1 MRRHPMPHHPLSKL
15 RLGTALVAVA
25 CVFGA
30 TPASANVWPAAPSA
44 SPDTS
49 PVIDGVVGSNGWYR
63 GNGPGLDYVYLHWNY
78 TDPNNLV
85 DHTVGCE
92 PVYRV
97 DGPTTATG
105 TSITCTAYLKP
116 YPGGGSVSWTQVL
129 KIDADAP
136 TGVTAALSRGA
147 DFNGWFNHPVAVSW
161 GGSDAASGIAG
172 CSTATY
178 SGPDKGSAPVS
189 GGCTDIAGNFAA
201 APVSINYDATAPVL
215 SKAAVDSRN
224 GSDVVTW
231 KSSSPSD
238 TAVVQRWQ
246 RGTKNQPVVF
256 RGAGASF
263 QDKKVAAGLEYMY
276 AVQTFDQA
284 GNASKRRLVAGL
296 AKVVTMRKLPY
307 VPRVADQPI
316 LHWAAVKGAD
326 YYNVQLYRGSKRV
339 YAAWPTTN
347 HLGLPAKWRW
357 NGKRHR
363 LSPGKYRWYVWAGF
377 GARSFAR
384 YRTVGSAQ
392 FVVPR

>member
-1 MRRHPMPHHPLSKL
+1 MRRRPMRRSIFQPQIAGALLVAMLGMLVVVPSSAADGVLPSISYSVE
-15 RLGTALVAVA
+15 GTA
-25 CVFGA
+25 G
-30 TPASANVWPAAPSA
+30 N
-44 SPDTS
+44 
-49 PVIDGVVGSNGWYR
+49 NGWYR
-63 GNGPGLDYVYLHWNY
+63 GSTHGNNIVLHWSV
-78 TDPNNLV
+78 TGATSVPPNECQPAV
-85 DHTVGCE
+85 TFA
-92 PVYRV
+92 
-97 DGPTTATG
+97 GPNPGFTQTCSATNDAGTISVTT
-105 TSITCTAYLKP
+105 K
-116 YPGGGSVSWTQVL
+116 VL
-129 KIDADAP
+129 KIDADPP
-136 TGVTAALSRGA
+136 TGVSASFARAA
-147 DFNGWFNHPVAVSW
+147 DFNGWFNHPVSVVW
-161 GGSDAASGIAG
+161 HGSDATSGIAS
-172 CSTATY
+172 CSSATY
-178 SGPDKGSAPVS
+178 SGPDNASAPVS
-189 GGCTDIAGNFAA
+189 GGCSDQAGNSAA
-201 APVSINYDATAPVL
+201 VPVTINYDATAPVL

-231 KSSSPSD
+231 KSTSPSD

>member
-1 MRRHPMPHHPLSKL
+1 MRRRPMRMP
-15 RLGTALVAVA
+15 RIEGLGLLAVVLMLVL
-25 CVFGA
+25 
-30 TPASANVWPAAPSA
+30 TPQASAETLPAASWTITGNPGANGWWRGSAGGDFVLVNWTISDPDHLLLKGCA
-44 SPDTS
+44 SPS
-49 PVIDGVVGSNGWYR
+49 PIF
-63 GNGPGLDYVYLHWNY
+63 
-78 TDPNNLV
+78 
-85 DHTVGCE
+85 
-92 PVYRV
+92 
-97 DGPTTATG
+97 GPTQGSTD
-105 TSITCTAYLKP
+105 TCVLTLTDGRTIP
-116 YPGGGSVSWTQVL
+116 YPTASI
-129 KIDADAP
+129 KIDANPPTNVSASLARAP
-136 TGVTAALSRGA
+136 
-147 DFNGWFNHPVAVSW
+147 DFNGWYNHPVGVGW
-161 GGSDAASGIAG
+161 QGSDATSGIAS
-172 CSTATY
+172 CSTTTY
-178 SGPDKGSAPVS
+178 GGPDRSPAALTGT
-189 GGCTDIAGNFAA
+189 CTDNAGNTASSS
-201 APVSINYDATAPVL
+201 VSINYDATAPVL

-224 GSDVVTW
+224 GSDIVTW

-246 RGTKNQPVVF
+246 RGTKSQPVVF

-263 QDKKVAAGLEYMY
+263 QDKKVVAGLEYIY

-296 AKVVTMRKLPY
+296 AKIVTMRHLPY

-316 LHWAAVKGAD
+316 LRWAGVKGAN